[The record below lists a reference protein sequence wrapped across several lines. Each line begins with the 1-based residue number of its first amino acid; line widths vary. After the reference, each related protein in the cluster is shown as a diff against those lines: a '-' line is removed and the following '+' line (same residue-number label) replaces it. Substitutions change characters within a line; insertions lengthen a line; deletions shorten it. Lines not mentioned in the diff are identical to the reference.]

1 VNVASRDPRAGP
13 RQGLGAGNEH
23 VDAVFDALGDAT
35 RRRLFDAVASA
46 GPITATEL
54 AEDLPVT
61 RQAVTK
67 HLVVLAD
74 AGLVTATRS
83 GREKRYEAVPDALD
97 DARTWL
103 DDVGRRWDARLRAL
117 RRHLQGEGERQ
128 RAGGRGS

>member
-1 VNVASRDPRAGP
+1 VNASRGP
-13 RQGLGAGNEH
+13 QDLGEWGARDDN

-35 RRRLFDAVASA
+35 RRRLFDAVAST

-54 AEDLPVT
+54 AGGLPVT

-97 DARTWL
+97 DARIWL
-103 DDVGRRWDARLRAL
+103 DEVGRRWDARLRAL
-117 RRHLQGEGERQ
+117 RLHLRET
-128 RAGGRGS
+128 SS